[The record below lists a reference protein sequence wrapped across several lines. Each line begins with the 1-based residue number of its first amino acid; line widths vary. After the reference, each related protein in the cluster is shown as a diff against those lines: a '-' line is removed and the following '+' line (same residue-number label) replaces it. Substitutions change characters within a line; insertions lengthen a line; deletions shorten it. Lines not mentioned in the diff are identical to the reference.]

1 MNKHLFGFA
10 LFSLIVGTTIFIYGV
25 FHITDSRA
33 IHQSVDYSNY
43 SQTKS
48 CWKMKQSH
56 RENLGLPRVTQAIFD
71 VDSKQLRWELD
82 TSEVDTPITLN
93 FFVREKNGMRYINSA
108 LVPVLAYRDG
118 SVRATSS
125 YEWLDNLDSYEN
137 LYVIAEPIAQ
147 GEYQSKSFQHE
158 FDASKAT
165 AVLLY

>member
-1 MNKHLFGFA
+1 
-10 LFSLIVGTTIFIYGV
+10 
-25 FHITDSRA
+25 
-33 IHQSVDYSNY
+33 
-43 SQTKS
+43 
-48 CWKMKQSH
+48 
-56 RENLGLPRVTQAIFD
+56 
-71 VDSKQLRWELD
+71 
-82 TSEVDTPITLN
+82 
-93 FFVREKNGMRYINSA
+93 MRYINSA